1 MVTGQADL
9 REVIDAI
16 AAEAGRLIDVL
27 RQGPANGTTI
37 ELTAPALSVR
47 KGRGRSGNGLGTS
60 GTCRA
65 GAGQG
70 KTRRGAKPTAAVE
83 SQTVPSVAT
92 VPGPPQNT
100 LRAPTERMVAYAR
113 HRAQKKRAP
122 LSPEITSNFAA
133 CRDFI
138 DRYAKPDG

>member
-1 MVTGQADL
+1 MRLDEVVTGQADF
-9 REVIDAI
+9 RAVIDAI

-27 RQGPANGTTI
+27 RQGPANGTTL

-47 KGRGRSGNGLGTS
+47 KGRGRV
-60 GTCRA
+60 
-65 GAGQG
+65 GAGQR

-113 HRAQKKRAP
+113 HLAQKKRVP
-122 LSPEITSNFAA
+122 LSPDITSNFAA

-138 DRYAKPDG
+138 DRHAKPDG